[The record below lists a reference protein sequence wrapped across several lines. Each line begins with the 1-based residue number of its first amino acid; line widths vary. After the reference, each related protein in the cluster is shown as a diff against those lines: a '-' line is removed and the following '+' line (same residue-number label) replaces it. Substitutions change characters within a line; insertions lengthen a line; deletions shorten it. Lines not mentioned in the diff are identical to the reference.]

1 MANEEQLAMFHE
13 GVEAWNAWRK
23 KNRDV
28 WIDLSYMWFNGGWES
43 SMAIN
48 LAGAYLYEANF
59 MRAAMP
65 KADFRKADVRGAN
78 FHGAHL
84 DGARFDGASASG
96 ARFSGAWLNGASFQR
111 ASLDDANFVWAR
123 LERADLR
130 EARLRHATF
139 VGTDLT
145 RANLAGCSI
154 YGISVWRPKLDDVIQ
169 TNLVITPNDEPSV
182 TVDNLEV
189 AQFIYLLLH
198 NEKIRDVIDT
208 VGKKAVLILGRFTT
222 ARKQILD
229 AIRNDLR
236 ARGYLPILF
245 DFQKPKSKDLTET
258 ISILAHM
265 ARFVIADLTDAKSIP
280 QELSA
285 IVPHLPSVPVQ
296 PILLTS
302 QQEYSMFEHWPRFP
316 WVLDPFSYEDQTHL
330 IEHLEEKVIA
340 PPEKRIQGKM
350 TESSELEQAKLRIK
364 ELEEQLAKV

>member
-1 MANEEQLAMFHE
+1 MANEEQLAIFHK

-23 KNRDV
+23 KNREV
-28 WIDLSYMWFNGGWES
+28 RIDLSYMRFNGAWQS

-59 MRAAMP
+59 IRASMP
-65 KADFRKADVRGAN
+65 KADFREADVRGVN
-78 FHGAHL
+78 FHGAQL
-84 DGARFDGASASG
+84 DRARFDGATASD

-111 ASLDDANFVWAR
+111 ADLRDANFVGTR
-123 LERADLR
+123 LERADFR
-130 EARLRHATF
+130 EATLRHATF

-154 YGISVWRPKLDDVIQ
+154 YGISVWQPHLEGVIQ
-169 TNLVITPNDEPSV
+169 TNLVITPPDEPTV

-222 ARKQILD
+222 PRKKILD
-229 AIRNDLR
+229 AIRDNLR

-245 DFQKPKSKDLTET
+245 DFERPKSKDLTET

-296 PILLTS
+296 PILLAS
-302 QQEYSMFEHWPRFP
+302 QDEYGMFEHWPRFP
-316 WVLDPFSYEDQTHL
+316 WVLDLFSYEDQTHL
-330 IEHLEEKVIA
+330 IGHLEEKVIA
-340 PPEKRIQGKM
+340 PAEKRIQGKM
-350 TESSELEQAKLRIK
+350 TEGSELEQAKQRIK
-364 ELEEQLAKV
+364 ELEERLARV